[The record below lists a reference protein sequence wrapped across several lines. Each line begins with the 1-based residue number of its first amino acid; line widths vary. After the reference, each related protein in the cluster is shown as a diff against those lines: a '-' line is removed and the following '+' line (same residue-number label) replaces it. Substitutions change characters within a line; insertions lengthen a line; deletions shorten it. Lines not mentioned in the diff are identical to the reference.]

1 MSGVR
6 SESSFLS
13 PFYFHYEETQELI
26 CKVCGE
32 FFSLSSSE
40 ALSLR
45 LRANIDPF
53 ENTAPAI
60 RLDYLIGNS
69 HAWVFYKGRGA
80 LRDLL
85 GVSQN
90 LLISLIGGW
99 P

>member
-1 MSGVR
+1 M
-6 SESSFLS
+6 
-13 PFYFHYEETQELI
+13 
-26 CKVCGE
+26 
-32 FFSLSSSE
+32 
-40 ALSLR
+40 
-45 LRANIDPF
+45 
-53 ENTAPAI
+53 
-60 RLDYLIGNS
+60 IGNS